1 MSKRAPRRAPRRR
14 TGRAIV
20 DALLDAASGLLATEG
35 LAGMT
40 TNAVAARAG
49 VSVGSLYQYFPNKQA
64 LVAAV
69 ADRINV
75 ALVTQVEAIVG
86 SERPVSER
94 LDALLALLCSNDVGD
109 LAVRR
114 ALLRDVPR
122 GWVESG
128 IEGSERRVAAALA
141 PLVAEYAPQLPP
153 DEVPRRVVL
162 ALFAIRGAVQG
173 VLLYEPARLDAP
185 ELRASLRKLAF
196 AALSS

>member
-1 MSKRAPRRAPRRR
+1 MSKRAPRREPRRR

-20 DALLDAASGLLATEG
+20 DALLDAASSLLASQG

-40 TNAVAARAG
+40 TNAVAERAG

-64 LVAAV
+64 LVSAVSDRLNAALG
-69 ADRINV
+69 AE
-75 ALVTQVEAIVG
+75 VERLVG
-86 SERPVSER
+86 SDVAAETK
-94 LDALLALLCSNDVGD
+94 LDALVALLCSSDVGD

-128 IEGSERRVAAALA
+128 VESSERRVVAALVPLARELA
-141 PLVAEYAPQLPP
+141 PRLAD
-153 DEVPRRVVL
+153 DEVVHRVVL

-173 VLLYEPARLDAP
+173 ALLYEPSMLASP
-185 ELRASLRKLAF
+185 ELRARLRALALTV
-196 AALSS
+196 LS

>member
-1 MSKRAPRRAPRRR
+1 MSKRAPRREPRRR

-20 DALLDAASGLLATEG
+20 DALLDAASSLLATQG

-40 TNAVAARAG
+40 TNAVAERAG

-64 LVAAV
+64 LVSAVSDRLNAALG
-69 ADRINV
+69 AE
-75 ALVTQVEAIVG
+75 VERLVG
-86 SERPVSER
+86 SDVAAETK
-94 LDALLALLCSNDVGD
+94 LDALVALLCSSDVGD

-128 IEGSERRVAAALA
+128 VESSERRVVAALVPLARELA
-141 PLVAEYAPQLPP
+141 PRLAD
-153 DEVPRRVVL
+153 DEVVHRVVL

-173 VLLYEPARLDAP
+173 ALLYEPSMLASP
-185 ELRASLRKLAF
+185 ELRARLRALALTV
-196 AALSS
+196 LS

>member
-1 MSKRAPRRAPRRR
+1 MSKRAPRREPRRR

-20 DALLDAASGLLATEG
+20 DALLDAASSLLATEG

-40 TNAVAARAG
+40 TNAVAERAG

-64 LVAAV
+64 LVSAV
-69 ADRINV
+69 SDRLNA
-75 ALVTQVEAIVG
+75 ALVAEVERVVG
-86 SERPVSER
+86 SDVAADAK
-94 LDALLALLCSNDVGD
+94 LDALVALLCSSDVGD

-128 IEGSERRVAAALA
+128 IESSERRVVAALA
-141 PLVAEYAPQLPP
+141 PLVRELVPTLAD

-162 ALFAIRGAVQG
+162 ALFAIRGAAQG
-173 VLLYEPARLDAP
+173 ALLYEPSTLASP
-185 ELRASLRKLAF
+185 ELRTRLRALALT
-196 AALSS
+196 ALS

>member
-1 MSKRAPRRAPRRR
+1 VSKRAPRREPRRR

-20 DALLDAASGLLATEG
+20 DALLDAASSLLAAQG

-40 TNAVAARAG
+40 TNAVAERAG

-64 LVAAV
+64 LVSAV
-69 ADRINV
+69 SDRLNA
-75 ALVTQVEAIVG
+75 ALVAEVERIVATDATADAQ
-86 SERPVSER
+86 
-94 LDALLALLCSNDVGD
+94 LDALVALLCSSGVGD

-128 IEGSERRVAAALA
+128 VESSERRVVTALA
-141 PLVAEYAPQLPP
+141 PLARRLAPSLAADQ
-153 DEVPRRVVL
+153 VPHRVVI

-173 VLLYEPARLDAP
+173 ALLYEPAW
-185 ELRASLRKLAF
+185 
-196 AALSS
+196 LSSPDVRARLKALAVTALA

>member
-1 MSKRAPRRAPRRR
+1 VSKRAPRREPRRR

-20 DALLDAASGLLATEG
+20 DALLDAASSLLAAQG

-40 TNAVAARAG
+40 TNAVAERAG

-64 LVAAV
+64 LVSAVSDRLNAAL
-69 ADRINV
+69 A
-75 ALVTQVEAIVG
+75 AEVERLVG
-86 SERPVSER
+86 SDLAAETK
-94 LDALLALLCSNDVGD
+94 LDALVALLCSSDVGD

-128 IEGSERRVAAALA
+128 VESSERRVVAALVPLARELA
-141 PLVAEYAPQLPP
+141 PKLAD
-153 DEVPRRVVL
+153 DEVARRVVL

-173 VLLYEPARLDAP
+173 ALLYEPSMLASP
-185 ELRASLRKLAF
+185 ELRARLRALALT
-196 AALSS
+196 ALS

>member
-1 MSKRAPRRAPRRR
+1 MSKRAPRREPRRR

-20 DALLDAASGLLATEG
+20 DALLDAASGLLASQG

-40 TNAVAARAG
+40 TNAVAERAG

-64 LVAAV
+64 LVSAVSDRLNAALG
-69 ADRINV
+69 AE
-75 ALVTQVEAIVG
+75 VERLVG
-86 SERPVSER
+86 SDVAAETK
-94 LDALLALLCSNDVGD
+94 LDALVALLCSSDVGD

-128 IEGSERRVAAALA
+128 VESSERRVVAALVPLARELA
-141 PLVAEYAPQLPP
+141 PRLAD
-153 DEVPRRVVL
+153 DEVVHRVVL

-173 VLLYEPARLDAP
+173 ALLYEPSMLASP
-185 ELRASLRKLAF
+185 ELRARLRALALTV
-196 AALSS
+196 LS